1 MDAGSGD
8 AGALYLKQKKD
19 AETAGAVLAWAL
31 ISVGVIA
38 AFTILVMYMISES
51 RMVPAWD
58 GTQAALAGNP

>member
-1 MDAGSGD
+1 
-8 AGALYLKQKKD
+8 LKQKKD

-38 AFTILVMYMISES
+38 AFTILVMYMISKS